1 MKQWTLYQSMK
12 PPPNLETTQRPRSS
26 PLTATQWENEWWR
39 CHSFKPWM
47 GSAWAAECVCH
58 FEPWNERFFPVIIV
72 SLIAPMASL
81 TAGSQLPVFWSWVKD
96 WQLTNCSLR
105 PGLVTT
111 HGPALANQ
119 RLRGGYQTNEKRGKS
134 AGRLLP
140 RVTQTWELS
149 VGKPGQSFLLSF
161 SVFSQDGRGG
171 EVTEGLTHAC
181 RTKDVQM
188 SCWI

>member
-1 MKQWTLYQSMK
+1 MK
-12 PPPNLETTQRPRSS
+12 PPPNLEETQRPRSS

-58 FEPWNERFFPVIIV
+58 FKPWNERFFPVIIV
-72 SLIAPMASL
+72 SLIAPLASL
-81 TAGSQLPVFWSWVKD
+81 TARSQLPVFWSWVKD
-96 WQLTNCSLR
+96 WQLTNYSLKTR
-105 PGLVTT
+105 GRDDTLCQGQPIRGPGY
-111 HGPALANQ
+111 GS
-119 RLRGGYQTNEKRGKS
+119 RTNEKRGQI
-134 AGRLLP
+134 AGWLSP

-161 SVFSQDGRGG
+161 SLFSHLKRLRQKSDGRSW
-171 EVTEGLTHAC
+171 LDPC

>member
-1 MKQWTLYQSMK
+1 
-12 PPPNLETTQRPRSS
+12 
-26 PLTATQWENEWWR
+26 
-39 CHSFKPWM
+39 M

-96 WQLTNCSLR
+96 WQLTNYSLR
-105 PGLVTT
+105 PEVVTT
-111 HGPALANQ
+111 PWPAPANQ
-119 RLRGGYQTNEKRGKS
+119 WLRRGCRTNEKRGQS

-149 VGKPGQSFLLSF
+149 VCKPGQSFLLSF
-161 SVFSQDGRGG
+161 SLLATTRVWG
-171 EVTEGLTHAC
+171 EKWRKGWLMTHTC
-181 RTKDVQM
+181 RTKDIQM